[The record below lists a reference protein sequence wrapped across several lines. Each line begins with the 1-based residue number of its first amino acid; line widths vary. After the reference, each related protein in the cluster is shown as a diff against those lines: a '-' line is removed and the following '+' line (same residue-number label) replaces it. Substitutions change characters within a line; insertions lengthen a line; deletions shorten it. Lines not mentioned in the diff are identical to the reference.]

1 MTTATADET
10 TTADTTAA
18 TATATTGTTTT
29 QDTAATTSTLAK
41 PVPLAERFP
50 EKFRVTKAE
59 GGEFDAEA
67 STAKV
72 LEAYG
77 ALEKRMGSGDMPPK
91 APDEYTV
98 KLPDD
103 TPEELKEALKDF
115 NLSPEFR
122 KQVHELGITQK
133 QLDAMLGHYFKEA
146 PALMK
151 GSMQRAADEVGANLD
166 KAWGEKYQENF
177 DGAMKAFTAY
187 AEPGMKFDDIMMNPA
202 IAYQIL
208 AKVSREMGEAP
219 GVPGDAAGTSAD
231 DINALLTHPAA
242 GDPKHPE
249 HKQVRQKLDAHYAK
263 KYGTAAVT

>member
-18 TATATTGTTTT
+18 TTSTTTT
-29 QDTAATTSTLAK
+29 QDTTTSALAK
-41 PVPLAERFP
+41 PAPLAERFP

-91 APDEYTV
+91 APEEYTV

-177 DGAMKAFTAY
+177 EGAMKAFTAY
-187 AEPGMKFDDIMMNPA
+187 AEPGMKFDEIMMNPA

-219 GVPGDAAGTSAD
+219 GVPTDAAGTSAD
-231 DINALLTHPAA
+231 DISALLTSPILQNE
-242 GDPKHPE
+242 KHPE
-249 HKQVRQKLDAHYAK
+249 YKALRAKIDAHYAK
-263 KYGTAAVT
+263 KHGTQPVT

>member
-18 TATATTGTTTT
+18 TTSTTTT
-29 QDTAATTSTLAK
+29 QDTAATTSALAK

-91 APDEYTV
+91 APEEYTV

-187 AEPGMKFDDIMMNPA
+187 AEPGMKFDDIMLNPA

-208 AKVSREMGEAP
+208 AKVSREMGEASGIP
-219 GVPGDAAGTSAD
+219 SDAAG
-231 DINALLTHPAA
+231 A
-242 GDPKHPE
+242 GGEDVEGLMKSEAYWNDKHPD
-249 HKQVRQKLDAHYAK
+249 HKAVSAKVKAHYAK
-263 KYGTAAVT
+263 KHGTQTVT